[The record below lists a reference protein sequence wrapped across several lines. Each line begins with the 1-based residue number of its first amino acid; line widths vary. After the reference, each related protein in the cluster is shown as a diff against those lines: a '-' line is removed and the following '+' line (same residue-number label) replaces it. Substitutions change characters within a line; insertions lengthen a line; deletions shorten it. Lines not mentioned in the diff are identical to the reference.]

1 MSTSKTEDTL
11 NVVQTV
17 SSIFKVLE
25 LIKKATQD
33 ICAEAERVQTKPLL
47 KVK

>member
-11 NVVQTV
+11 DVVQTV
-17 SSIFKVLE
+17 SSTFKVLE
-25 LIKKATQD
+25 LIKKAAQD
-33 ICAEAERVQTKPLL
+33 ICAEADQVQTKPLL